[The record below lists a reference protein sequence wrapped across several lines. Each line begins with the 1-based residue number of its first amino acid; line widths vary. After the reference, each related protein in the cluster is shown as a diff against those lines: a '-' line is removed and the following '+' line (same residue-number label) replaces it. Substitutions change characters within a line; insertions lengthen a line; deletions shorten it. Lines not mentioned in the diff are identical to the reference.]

1 MRIALITAALAL
13 ACSAAHAQTPQASNN
28 VAWDH
33 ARSAAWSTPT
43 KTAASASSN
52 TRSHTATISGASI
65 STASRREFGG
75 NGPLDGYWS
84 EPDVSHDD
92 DDGGDGI
99 EICPFGITD
108 GEGRF
113 TNNWG
118 RIRIV
123 FTDVDFPSDFVLM
136 RGRCFQEPADA
147 IPGKRA
153 N

>member
-1 MRIALITAALAL
+1 MRTVLAAMLAL
-13 ACSAAHAQTPQASNN
+13 AACATAQAQPPQALDN
-28 VAWDH
+28 VAW
-33 ARSAAWSTPT
+33 T
-43 KTAASASSN
+43 TALGRMEYAHEDGRFGVFAYPLAYGDN
-52 TRSHTATISGASI
+52 IGRIYIDGLSG
-65 STASRREFGG
+65 EFGG

-92 DDGGDGI
+92 EDGGDGI

-136 RGRCFQEPADA
+136 RGRCFQEPADV
-147 IPGKRA
+147 IPGKLA

>member
-1 MRIALITAALAL
+1 MRTLIAAALAL
-13 ACSAAHAQTPQASNN
+13 AACSTASAQPPQPN
-28 VAWDH
+28 VAWD
-33 ARSAAWSTPT
+33 
-43 KTAASASSN
+43 TALGRMEYVHEDGRFGVFEYPLEYGDN
-52 TRSHTATISGASI
+52 IGRIYVDGLSG
-65 STASRREFGG
+65 EFGG

-92 DDGGDGI
+92 DSGGDGI

-136 RGRCFQEPADA
+136 RGRCFQEPADV
-147 IPGKRA
+147 IPGKLTV

>member
-1 MRIALITAALAL
+1 MRTALVALAL
-13 ACSAAHAQTPQASNN
+13 AATPAAQAQPPRVSEN
-28 VAWDH
+28 VAWD
-33 ARSAAWSTPT
+33 TPLG
-43 KTAASASSN
+43 
-52 TRSHTATISGASI
+52 RLEYVFEDGRFGVFEYPLEYGDTIGRIYVDGLSG
-65 STASRREFGG
+65 EFGG

-92 DDGGDGI
+92 EDGGEGI

-108 GEGRF
+108 GSGRF

-136 RGRCFQEPADA
+136 RARCFIDPIDV

>member
-1 MRIALITAALAL
+1 MRTALVALAL
-13 ACSAAHAQTPQASNN
+13 AATPVAQAQPPRASEN
-28 VAWDH
+28 VAWD
-33 ARSAAWSTPT
+33 TPLG
-43 KTAASASSN
+43 
-52 TRSHTATISGASI
+52 RLEYVFEDGRFGVFEYPLEYGDTIGRIYVDGLSG
-65 STASRREFGG
+65 EFGG

-92 DDGGDGI
+92 EDGGEGI
-99 EICPFGITD
+99 EICPFGISD
-108 GEGRF
+108 GNGRF

-123 FTDVDFPSDFVLM
+123 FTDVDFPSDFILM
-136 RGRCFQEPADA
+136 RARCFIDPVDV

>member
-1 MRIALITAALAL
+1 MRTALVALAL
-13 ACSAAHAQTPQASNN
+13 AATPLAQAQPPRASEN
-28 VAWDH
+28 VAWN
-33 ARSAAWSTPT
+33 TPLGRLEYVFEDGRFGVFEYPLEYGD
-43 KTAASASSN
+43 N
-52 TRSHTATISGASI
+52 IGRIYVDGLSG
-65 STASRREFGG
+65 EFGG

-92 DDGGDGI
+92 EDGGEGI
-99 EICPFGITD
+99 EVCPFGITD
-108 GEGRF
+108 GNGRF

-123 FTDVDFPSDFVLM
+123 FSDVDFPSDFVLM
-136 RGRCFQEPADA
+136 RARCFIDPVDV

>member
-1 MRIALITAALAL
+1 MRTLIAAALAL
-13 ACSAAHAQTPQASNN
+13 AACSTAQAQPPQASDN
-28 VAWDH
+28 VAW
-33 ARSAAWSTPT
+33 T
-43 KTAASASSN
+43 TALGRMEYAHEDGRFGVFEYPLAYGDN
-52 TRSHTATISGASI
+52 IGRIYIDGLAG
-65 STASRREFGG
+65 EFGG

-84 EPDVSHDD
+84 EPDISHDD
-92 DDGGDGI
+92 DDGGGGI

-118 RIRIV
+118 RIRIA

-136 RGRCFQEPADA
+136 RGRCFQEPADV
-147 IPGKRA
+147 ISGKLA